1 MHQEEEGVVFTTPI
15 GAKFVGP
22 TVRRGVVPRL
32 LTDLLESRRQ
42 ASADIKKDDT
52 PASVKRVLDARQKAL
67 KVSHF

>member
-1 MHQEEEGVVFTTPI
+1 
-15 GAKFVGP
+15 
-22 TVRRGVVPRL
+22 VRRGVVPRL

-67 KVSHF
+67 KVSHS